1 MESLLEDLNEAQ
13 REAVAHGEGP
23 LLVVAGAGSGKTR
36 VITRRIAWLLAHG
49 VTEREILGLTFTNKA
64 AREMAGRVEDLL
76 PGSWV
81 RLSTFHSA
89 CARFL
94 RRSGERIGFGP
105 DFSIKDVQDR
115 NALIKQI
122 MGQLDIPYKAIRP
135 SLVGNII
142 SGHKNQG
149 LLPGDP
155 ALPCDSLID
164 EYVSRIYGP
173 YQEALADMN
182 AMDFDDLLLHM
193 VRVLEESPEE
203 RESYRR
209 RFRYIL
215 VDEFQDTNRIQ
226 YRLLQLLLG
235 DHNNLCVVGD
245 PDQSIY
251 RFRGAEIG
259 NILGFPQDFEG
270 TKIVKLEDNYR
281 STATILDFAQKVISH
296 NTYRHEKVLKAV
308 LPEGEPVGLVECAD
322 TKSEAREVV
331 RRIGKLMD
339 RGVPPTEI
347 AVFYRGRFSSRGLED
362 AFRRSGLPFQ
372 IVGDLSFFERKE
384 IKDLLSFLQVCA
396 NPRDRISLSRIL
408 NVPTRGIGKTSEARI
423 YEEAARQG
431 LAPAEL
437 LRRGME
443 IPGLRGKAKKG
454 VKELGVLLEESFPL
468 SLESVEAT
476 LKCFL
481 DRTDYLDWIC
491 EAGTYADVDR
501 EDNVKEL
508 LVHGRN
514 FDREADEDPSLGLE
528 NMGAVPLYLSQVS
541 LMTERLQ
548 GDAPVDGVQL
558 MTVHAAKGLEFDHVF
573 LVGLEEGLFPHSR
586 SLDQQEDIEE
596 ERRLFY
602 VAATRARREFTCLY
616 AVLRESYEGGFR
628 ANDPSRF
635 LTEGELLQAKRHFG
649 DEHLEAQEAPQD
661 YSDEPGWQE
670 PVYRYDSPATKL
682 PEPDPLAANQSYKSG
697 ERVAH
702 KRFGAGTILRA
713 FGSGASAKVE
723 VLFESG
729 IRTLLLEYAN
739 LERLEGC

>member
-13 REAVAHGEGP
+13 RQAVRHEEGP

-64 AREMAGRVEDLL
+64 AKEMAGRVEDLL
-76 PGSWV
+76 PGTWV

-94 RRSGERIGFGP
+94 RRSGQRLGFGP

-115 NALIKQI
+115 KALIKQVMI
-122 MGQLDIPYKAIRP
+122 SLDIPIKALRP
-135 SLVGNII
+135 SLVGNLI
-142 SGHKNQG
+142 SGYKNQG

-155 ALPCDSLID
+155 AIPQASLVD
-164 EYVSRIYGP
+164 EYVQRIYEP
-173 YQEALADMN
+173 YQEALKDMN

-193 VRVLEESPEE
+193 VKVLEEYPEE

-209 RFRYIL
+209 RFRHIL
-215 VDEFQDTNRIQ
+215 VDEFQDTNKIQ
-226 YRLLQLLLG
+226 YRLLRLLLG
-235 DHNNLCVVGD
+235 EHNNLCVVGD

-259 NILGFPQDFEG
+259 NILGFPDDFEG
-270 TKIVKLEDNYR
+270 TQVVKLEENYR

-296 NTYRHEKVLKAV
+296 NAYRHEKTLIPV
-308 LPEGEPVGLVECAD
+308 LPAGEPVARVECAD
-322 TKSEAREVV
+322 TQTEAREVV
-331 RRIGKLMD
+331 KRCGRLMD

-347 AVFYRGRFSSRGLED
+347 AVFYRGRFSSRGLEA

-396 NPRDRISLSRIL
+396 NPRDRIALSRVL
-408 NVPTRGIGKTSEARI
+408 NVPTRGIGKGSEGRI
-423 YEEAARQG
+423 YDEAARQG

-437 LRRGME
+437 LRRGIE
-443 IPGLRGKAKKG
+443 VPGLRGKAKKG
-454 VKELGVLLEESFPL
+454 VKEIGALLEECFAL
-468 SLESVEAT
+468 SIESVEGT

-491 EAGTYADVDR
+491 EAGSYADVDR

-508 LVHGRN
+508 LVHARS
-514 FDREADEDPSLGLE
+514 FDREANEDPSLGLE
-528 NMGAVPLYLSQVS
+528 DMGAVPLYLSQVS

-586 SLDQQEDIEE
+586 SLEDPDDVEE

-602 VAATRARREFTCLY
+602 VAATRARQQLTCLH
-616 AVLRESYEGGFR
+616 AVLRESYEGGYR

-635 LTEGELLQAKRHFG
+635 LQEGELLGRKRPRHSG
-649 DEHLEAQEAPQD
+649 QGQQEEEPQE
-661 YSDEPGWQE
+661 YSDEPAWQE
-670 PVYRYDSPATKL
+670 PVYRYDAPAPKL
-682 PEPDPLAANQSYKSG
+682 PEPDPLAANQSFREG

-702 KRFGAGTILRA
+702 GKFGQGTVLRA
-713 FGSGASAKVE
+713 FGRGPNAKVE
-723 VLFESG
+723 VLFETG

-739 LERLEGC
+739 LERLEGS